1 MNENNKLSLGSVELK
16 SSLLSPVQQSKLLK
30 RVRGR
35 NDYKRW
41 YVDWDMLDA
50 LIQVYSNDQELLT
63 ELIKS
68 AKDRNLTKQFQDVS
82 ATLENLEHYA
92 APDRPD
98 SRWNVNLRV
107 ANALLCKEMRI
118 KRLEPIPVQ
127 RGMNTDMI
135 WSNKKASAGS
145 IGQGSKLDNADACIE
160 MALEIKKLVKQGE
173 PFSNIWVPFM
183 MFHRSQFSGEVVDN
197 KYSPETT
204 KFKDRFIWGED
215 GGSVTV
221 EAQHA
226 QPLIKHLVNNWYSY
240 AGGDDPDITR
250 FKISR
255 AWNTGMK
262 RWVSIDFS
270 KFDQTIPA
278 WLIELCFSDI
288 KKFYDKSE
296 WPEID
301 WECYNFIHSNVIV
314 PGGTVYHVD
323 KGIPSGSNYTQVIGS
338 MCNFLMVCSYLSS
351 LCDGNFQDKFD
362 YVREALSNSCS
373 RDDTFTLFCMGDDDL
388 FFVQKDIDVK
398 DLSEYVNHVFGVWIH
413 PDKTDQGRKEFPH
426 FLKRDWRGN
435 GEYREPLDMCIQLI
449 HSEHNRDYEGY
460 TAWHILYGMYLTYKW
475 AFPRDLNERWF
486 LEKMEANG
494 GVQRLLDLK
503 KSDLPG
509 PFKVFSDK
517 ARFFLHEHAK
527 RALAS

>member
-41 YVDWDMLDA
+41 YVDWKMLEA
-50 LIQVYSNDQELLT
+50 LIQVFKNNQELCA

-92 APDRPD
+92 APDKPD

-107 ANALLCKEMRI
+107 ANAILCKEMRI
-118 KRLEPIPVQ
+118 TRLTPIPVTS
-127 RGMNTDMI
+127 NVDI
-135 WSNKKASAGS
+135 DKLWSNKKASAGA
-145 IGQGSKLDNADACIE
+145 IGHGSKFENQEACIE
-160 MALEIKKLVKQGE
+160 MALKIKKLIKEGR
-173 PFSNIWVPFM
+173 PFKDIWVPFM
-183 MFHRSQFSGEVVDN
+183 MFHRAQFSGEVVGDL
-197 KYSPETT
+197 YSPNTV
-204 KFKDRFIWGED
+204 KLKDRFIWGED

-226 QPLIKHLVNNWYSY
+226 QPLIHHLTKEWYSY
-240 AGGDDPDITR
+240 AGGDDPDQTR
-250 FKISR
+250 FKITR
-255 AWNTGMK
+255 AWNIGMK
-262 RWVSIDFS
+262 RWISIDFS

-278 WLIELCFSDI
+278 WLIELCFEDI

-296 WPEID
+296 WAEID

-351 LCDGNFQDKFD
+351 LCDGSFQDKFD
-362 YVREALSNSCS
+362 YVRESLSNSISNDGTC
-373 RDDTFTLFCMGDDDL
+373 TLFCMGDDDL
-388 FFVQKDIDVK
+388 FFVQQQLDVK
-398 DLSEYVNHVFGVWIH
+398 DLSEYVNHVFGVKIH
-413 PDKTDQGRKEFPH
+413 PDKTDQGKSEYPH
-426 FLKRDWRGN
+426 FLKRDWRGD

-449 HSEHNRDYEGY
+449 HPEHDRNYEGY
-460 TAWHILYGMYLTYKW
+460 TAWHILYGMYLTYRW
-475 AFPRDLNERWF
+475 AFPRDLSERWF
-486 LEKMEANG
+486 LEKMQANG
-494 GVQRLLDLK
+494 GIGLLLDLK

-509 PFKVFSDK
+509 PFKVFSDN

-527 RALAS
+527 RRLAA